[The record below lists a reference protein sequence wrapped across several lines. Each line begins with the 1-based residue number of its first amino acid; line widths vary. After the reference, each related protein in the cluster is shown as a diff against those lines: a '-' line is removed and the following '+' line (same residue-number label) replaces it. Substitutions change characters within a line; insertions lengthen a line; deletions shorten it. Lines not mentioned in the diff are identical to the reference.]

1 MKILEESNVTL
12 LFEVLIIL
20 TQDARTGD
28 ARCATF
34 LPYSLKRGQI
44 KQIKYFLPTNQEA
57 I

>member
-12 LFEVLIIL
+12 LLEVLIIL

-34 LPYSLKRGQI
+34 LPYSLKGGQI
-44 KQIKYFLPTNQEA
+44 KQIKAFFTH
-57 I
+57 